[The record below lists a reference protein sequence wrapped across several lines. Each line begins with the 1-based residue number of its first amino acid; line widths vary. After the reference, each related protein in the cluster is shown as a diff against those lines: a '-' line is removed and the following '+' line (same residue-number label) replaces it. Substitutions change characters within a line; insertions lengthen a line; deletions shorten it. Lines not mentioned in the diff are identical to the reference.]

1 MRTCS
6 DCGQELED
14 LTSPCRNCG
23 GTRQTAH
30 IHASDTAVVTDAIAE
45 LSVTLG
51 TDRHWYQKWY
61 DTRKQLELVED
72 HLKPEMYK
80 GNDAIRRD
88 FESFFLQCIHL
99 GDWLWEDKTTG
110 LSKPA
115 VRSYI
120 MNDPDLRICSAV
132 ASTDKHHTRDSP
144 NAMVARIRTTTWN
157 PDAVTVLIEWSEGP
171 SGGQEN
177 AQVLPRITRAA
188 SPASNP

>member
-45 LSVTLG
+45 LSATLG

-88 FESFFLQCIHL
+88 FESFF
-99 GDWLWEDKTTG
+99 
-110 LSKPA
+110 
-115 VRSYI
+115 
-120 MNDPDLRICSAV
+120 CSAYIWATGYGKTKRPAYQSPLSV
-132 ASTDKHHTRDSP
+132 ATS
-144 NAMVARIRTTTWN
+144 
-157 PDAVTVLIEWSEGP
+157 
-171 SGGQEN
+171 
-177 AQVLPRITRAA
+177 
-188 SPASNP
+188 